1 MFTLKDLDLPIKKIN
16 VDGPAVRALETR
28 KEANNHPT
36 VKTEELRASYARVK
50 QSVVK
55 ALKEIG
61 SARP

>member
-1 MFTLKDLDLPIKKIN
+1 
-16 VDGPAVRALETR
+16 LETR